1 MEPLKIIYDG
11 YEIEIKS
18 GGTDSMP
25 IISMRK
31 MITNTIE
38 PDVIKLPTTIPCPDT
53 PPHGWWENPPMW
65 WYNPTVTTPVVDRTT
80 YITSITSELENHIK
94 EKINEQNEN

>member
-18 GGTDSMP
+18 GGIDSMP

-38 PDVIKLPTTIPCPDT
+38 PDVIKLPTTIPSPM
-53 PPHGWWENPPMW
+53 PPAWWENPPMW
-65 WYNPTVTTPVVDRTT
+65 WYSPTVTTPIVDKTIYKTT
-80 YITSITSELENHIK
+80 NISELEN
-94 EKINEQNEN
+94 